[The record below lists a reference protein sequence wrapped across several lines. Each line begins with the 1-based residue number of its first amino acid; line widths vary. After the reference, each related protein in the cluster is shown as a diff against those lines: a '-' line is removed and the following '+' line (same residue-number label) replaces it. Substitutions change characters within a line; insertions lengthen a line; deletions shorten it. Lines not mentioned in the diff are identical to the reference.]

1 MIMRWTGH
9 PNRSGA
15 VSLIGE
21 GSLFDGTL
29 HATSDLRIEGEF
41 QGTLHSSGDVAV
53 GEKGCVRAT
62 EVHARNVIIAG
73 RLEGCVQADGFVKIT
88 PTGRLAGTVR
98 PARSLLNKALF
109 SRGKAKWMHRK
120 RMRFRTRSCYNGEQT
135 LFGLAG
141 SDKLK
146 KRRSAIQNETDH
158 PLRHGRYVNLL
169 Q

>member
-88 PTGRLAGTVR
+88 PTGRLTGTVR
-98 PARSLLNKALF
+98 ASSLII
-109 SRGKAKWMHRK
+109 
-120 RMRFRTRSCYNGEQT
+120 EQ
-135 LFGLAG
+135 G
-141 SDKLK
+141 
-146 KRRSAIQNETDH
+146 AIFQGQSEMDE
-158 PLRHGRYVNLL
+158 PQKDAVPDPVML
-169 Q
+169 